1 MSKITSVTAEQLL
14 DKINKKEKFRLVDVL
29 LPSSY
34 KKWHIP
40 SAINVQIDEIDKKAP
55 ELLDLNDEII
65 VYCASF
71 ECQSS
76 ARAAN
81 RLAELGY
88 NNIKNYEGGKREWD
102 EKNFPKE
109 C

>member
-1 MSKITSVTAEQLL
+1 MNKIISITAEQLL
-14 DKINKKEKFRLVDVL
+14 DKINKKENFTLVDVL

-40 SAINVQIDEIDKKAP
+40 SAINIQIDEIDEKAP
-55 ELLDLNDEII
+55 KLLNKNDEIV

-71 ECQSS
+71 DCQSS
-76 ARAAN
+76 TRAAK

-88 NNIKNYEGGKREWD
+88 KNILNYEGGKREWD

-109 C
+109 S